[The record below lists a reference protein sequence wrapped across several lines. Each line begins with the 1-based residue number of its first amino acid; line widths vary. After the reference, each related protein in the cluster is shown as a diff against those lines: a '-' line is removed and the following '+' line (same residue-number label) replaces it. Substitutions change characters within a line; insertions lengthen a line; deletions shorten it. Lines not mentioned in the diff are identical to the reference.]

1 MRLLLLAR
9 TVCPLFSSSC
19 TLVPTIHLDVAQWS
33 TQATADSGSSFW
45 KRVSPQLSSPTQA
58 YSMRDAMSSSQ
69 SQGSGKSSAQLR
81 ASLHP
86 MLRHKLVSFYL
97 SICLE
102 HCLKIPYRIFS
113 FNITTARATLVVY
126 LFDCP
131 LAGCSPISI
140 IFLVSFTKKL
150 LFKKVLSIVYPQRQ
164 TCNPCS
170 WPPTLDNLNFY
181 FCYLSGVVGRES
193 KCSSD
198 TSNIGDC

>member
-1 MRLLLLAR
+1 MAL
-9 TVCPLFSSSC
+9 TFCPLYSSNC
-19 TLVPTIHLDVAQWS
+19 TLVPTIHFDVVQWS
-33 TQATADSGSSFW
+33 TPQATADSGSSFW

-97 SICLE
+97 SIFLE
-102 HCLKIPYRIFS
+102 HYLKIPYGIFSS

-131 LAGCSPISI
+131 LSRMFSNVYNIS
-140 IFLVSFTKKL
+140 
-150 LFKKVLSIVYPQRQ
+150 
-164 TCNPCS
+164 
-170 WPPTLDNLNFY
+170 
-181 FCYLSGVVGRES
+181 G
-193 KCSSD
+193 
-198 TSNIGDC
+198 

>member
-1 MRLLLLAR
+1 MRLVLLAR
-9 TVCPLFSSSC
+9 IFCPLISSNS
-19 TLVPTIHLDVAQWS
+19 TLVPTTHLDVAQWS
-33 TQATADSGSSFW
+33 TPQATADSGSSFW

-86 MLRHKLVSFYL
+86 TLRHKLVSFYM

-102 HCLKIPYRIFS
+102 HCLNIPYRIFSS

-150 LFKKVLSIVYPQRQ
+150 LCKKVPSIVYPQRQ
-164 TCNPCS
+164 TCNP
-170 WPPTLDNLNFY
+170 LRIQ
-181 FCYLSGVVGRES
+181 VGLLLL
-193 KCSSD
+193 
-198 TSNIGDC
+198 TI